1 MKFKILKTKKT
12 NSFFSSYFKKF
23 GLDEILKPKNF
34 HKRSVNQMKVSPAYE
49 PELDDLF
56 LLHSYIIKFRR
67 MTVLEFGTGWST
79 LVMANAIKYNNL

>member
-1 MKFKILKTKKT
+1 MKFKILKTKKP
-12 NSFFSSYFKKF
+12 NSFLSAYFKKF

-34 HKRSVNQMKVSPAYE
+34 HKRSTNQMKVNSAYE

-67 MTVLEFGTGWST
+67 MTFLEFGT
-79 LVMANAIKYNNL
+79 